1 MGRKTRSSTRAKPMN
16 TKPVPRPNNTP
27 QNLPKQPQ
35 NGSIMGN
42 IGQGITFGAG
52 AAIGNSMINST
63 IDAFSKSGNENNQI
77 PNSNNQL
84 PSTNNI
90 PNKCEELITNFQECM
105 IKTTDESYCVPY
117 INMFNECIKNR
128 I

>member
-1 MGRKTRSSTRAKPMN
+1 MARKVRATRGKSQARSSVTHKN
-16 TKPVPRPNNTP
+16 KHSNVPQHSNAQHSNVP
-27 QNLPKQPQ
+27 QQSSSVL
-35 NGSIMGN
+35 GN

-63 IDAFSKSGNENNQI
+63 IDAFSKPNENQNQTL
-77 PNSNNQL
+77 PTNQ
-84 PSTNNI
+84 
-90 PNKCEELITNFQECM
+90 NKCDELINNFQECM
-105 IKTTDESYCVPY
+105 KNTSNESMCTPY